1 MGCEKVKYKEIMAGE
16 ISFED
21 FTKVDIR
28 IGTIIEVNDFP
39 KARKP
44 AYQLKIDFGDLGIKK
59 SSAQITDLYS
69 KEDLLHK
76 QVSAIINFKPRQ
88 IANFMSECLVV
99 GVYDTEGKVVLLQ
112 ASKEIKN
119 GEQIS

>member
-1 MGCEKVKYKEIMAGE
+1 MAEE

-28 IGTIIEVNDFP
+28 VGTIIEVNDFP
-39 KARKP
+39 EARKP

-69 KEDLLHK
+69 KDDLLNR
-76 QVSAIINFKPRQ
+76 QVSAVFNFKPRQ
-88 IANFMSECLVV
+88 IAHFMSECLVL
-99 GVYDTEGKVVLLQ
+99 GVYNKENQVVLLQ
-112 ASKEIKN
+112 ASKAIKN